1 MWQTGSTDVSDH
13 DIAAVSTMTTEDLFQ
28 AMQRADVVIAH
39 AGVGSAIMAMQAG
52 KCPILVPRARAHH
65 EHIDDHQHEIATT
78 LARAGLALTC
88 DPPGLDGDLLTEAA
102 RRRVVQNEHATPFV
116 LSTN

>member
-1 MWQTGSTDVSDH
+1 M
-13 DIAAVSTMTTEDLFQ
+13 ATEDLFRGHEQ
-28 AMQRADVVIAH
+28 ADVVVAH

-52 KCPILVPRARAHH
+52 KCPILVPRERAHR
-65 EHIDDHQHEIATT
+65 EHVDDHQHEIAST

-88 DPPGLDGDLLTEAA
+88 DPPGLDGDVLAEAA
-102 RRRVVQNEHATPFV
+102 RRRVVQNEHASPFV